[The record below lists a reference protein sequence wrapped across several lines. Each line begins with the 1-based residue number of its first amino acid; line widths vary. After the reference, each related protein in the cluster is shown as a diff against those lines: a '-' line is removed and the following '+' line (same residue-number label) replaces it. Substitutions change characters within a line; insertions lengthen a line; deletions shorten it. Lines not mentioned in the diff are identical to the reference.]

1 MYHWPSLVLGSR
13 ALQSM
18 AHMLTFTSKFNQQVQ
33 ATLKSSK
40 PNKSKH
46 EIK

>member
-1 MYHWPSLVLGSR
+1 MYHLPSLALGSK

-18 AHMLTFTSKFNQQVQ
+18 THMLTFTSKFNQQVQ

-40 PNKSKH
+40 PSKSKY